1 MPVLS
6 LPGFSRR
13 LAAPLLA
20 LSLSITAFALPALA
34 HHGWGWTQ
42 DAWFELSG
50 TLTEIYVGNPHATLT
65 IEAGDGTLWEVD
77 LAPLSR
83 TLNAGFDEDIAA
95 PGDPVT
101 VIGHRSIDPG
111 EAHMK
116 AVRVI
121 HQGVSYDVYPARA
134 AGYDN
139 R

>member
-1 MPVLS
+1 MPEHILAG
-6 LPGFSRR
+6 LARR

-20 LSLSITAFALPALA
+20 LSLSVAVFSGPALA
-34 HHGWGWTQ
+34 HHGWGWTE

-65 IEAGDGTLWEVD
+65 IEAEDGTLWDVD
-77 LAPLSR
+77 LAPLFR
-83 TLNAGFDEDIAA
+83 TLNAGFEQDIAA

-111 EAHMK
+111 ETHMK

-121 HQGVSYDVYPARA
+121 HGGINYDVYPARA